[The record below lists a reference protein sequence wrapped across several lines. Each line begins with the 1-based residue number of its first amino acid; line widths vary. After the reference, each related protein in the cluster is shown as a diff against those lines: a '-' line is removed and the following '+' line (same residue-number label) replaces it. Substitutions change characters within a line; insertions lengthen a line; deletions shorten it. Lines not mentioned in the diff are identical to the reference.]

1 MRSMRAVVLNG
12 TYAASDLKTGE
23 VPVPEA
29 KPGWVLVRVRAFG
42 LNHSEVILR
51 SVEADA
57 THIELPRIPGI
68 ECAGEIEDPSDS
80 GLRRGQKVVALM
92 GGMGRSFDGSYA
104 EYALLPSGIVFPVD
118 ADLEWPELAAVPET
132 YFTVFSALFDCL
144 RLTGSDSLLIRGAT
158 SAAGMAALQLA
169 KSVGC
174 MVLASSRRPAMLR
187 ELLAIGADHAL
198 LDDGTLADRVR
209 GIAPDGVPKV
219 LELVGPATLLES
231 MRLLSFH
238 GIACDVGV
246 LGKRYVLDGFDPI
259 KDIPNGVYLSSFYS
273 NFPTR
278 ETVGRI
284 FDHLREHGL
293 RPLISRTFRFDDIA
307 HAHELMESGQANGK
321 IVVTLEPTARSA
333 DVDAV
338 PGR

>member
-1 MRSMRAVVLNG
+1 MWTMKAVVLTG
-12 TYAASDLKTGE
+12 TCAASELRISA

-57 THIELPRIPGI
+57 PYIGLPRIPGI

-118 ADLEWPELAAVPET
+118 IDWEWSELAAVPET
-132 YFTVFSALFDCL
+132 HFTVYTALFDCL
-144 RLTGSDSLLIRGAT
+144 QLIGADSLLIRGAT
-158 SAAGMAALQLA
+158 SAAGMAAIQLA

-174 MVLASSRRPAMLR
+174 TVLASSRRPAMLR

-198 LDDGTLADRVR
+198 LDDGSFADQVR
-209 GIAPDGVPKV
+209 GIAPAGVSKV

-231 MRLLSFH
+231 IRLLSFH

-246 LGKRYVLDGFDPI
+246 LGKQYVLDGFDPI
-259 KDIPNGVYLSSFYS
+259 KDIPNGVYLCSFYS
-273 NFPTR
+273 NHPTA
-278 ETVGRI
+278 EAIGRV
-284 FDHLREHGL
+284 FAHLRDRGL
-293 RPLISRTFRFDDIA
+293 RPLVSRAFRFDNIA
-307 HAHELMESGQANGK
+307 QAHELLESGRADGK
-321 IVVTLEPTARSA
+321 IVVVL
-333 DVDAV
+333 
-338 PGR
+338 